1 MSAPADLD
9 LVLAAGGVK
18 GIALAG
24 AAAELGSTGVRL
36 QRVAGVSAG
45 AIVGAVVAALAR
57 SGETLS
63 RVDDVLATLRLD
75 TITDPGTA
83 GRLFGWPGKA
93 LDVLLHDGVYQ
104 GRALD
109 RWLSGVLDDLGVR
122 TFGDLRLPADPG
134 GDLPREHR
142 YRLLVVAADVSDR
155 RLVSFPWDYRTRYGR
170 DPDEMNV
177 SAAVRASAAIPY
189 FFRPANLRTGDG
201 GTATLVDG
209 GLLTRFPLEVFDR
222 TDGKAPRWP
231 TFGVSLRRRRST
243 ALRPDRVHGP
253 VRLPITLVETMLDAG
268 DTHLREEPCDI
279 ARTVHVD
286 TGDVSSLDFGL
297 DSAQQ
302 RALRDEGAD
311 AMRAFLARWNE
322 PAYLRQCRGVTP

>member
-1 MSAPADLD
+1 M
-9 LVLAAGGVK
+9 LAAGGVK

-24 AAAELGSTGVRL
+24 AAAQLGTAGVRL

-45 AIVGAVVAALAR
+45 AVVAAVVAALTQ
-57 SGETLS
+57 SGEPLT
-63 RVDDVLATLRLD
+63 RVDDVLATLHVS
-75 TITDPGTA
+75 TIPDPGTV

-93 LDVLLHDGVYQ
+93 ADVLLHDGVYQ

-109 RWLSGVLDDLGVR
+109 RWLSGVLQDLGVR

-134 GDLPREHR
+134 SDLPPDHR
-142 YRLLVVAADVSDR
+142 YRLLVVAADISDR
-155 RLVSFPWDYRTRYGR
+155 RLASFPWDYRARYGR

-222 TDGKAPRWP
+222 TDGRAPRWP
-231 TFGVSLRRRRST
+231 TFGVSLQRRRSA

-253 VRLPITLVETMLDAG
+253 IGLPTALVETMLDAG

-297 DSAQQ
+297 DAAQQ
-302 RALRDEGAD
+302 RALRDEGAEV
-311 AMRAFLARWNE
+311 MRAFLARWDE
-322 PAYLRQCRGVTP
+322 QAYLRQCRSVPP